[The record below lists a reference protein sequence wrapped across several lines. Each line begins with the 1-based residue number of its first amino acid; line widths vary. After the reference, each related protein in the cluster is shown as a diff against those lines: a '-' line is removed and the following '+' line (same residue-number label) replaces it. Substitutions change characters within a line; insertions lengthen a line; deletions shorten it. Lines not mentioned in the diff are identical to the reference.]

1 MKIRFVILFLSF
13 ILVTNCDDDTKNNT
27 EVETTPTT
35 NQDAKIT
42 AKTIESIQ
50 YKDFVLSSEAED
62 AIVTWEKYHELAT
75 QLSYL
80 KRGDFS
86 FFNGDI
92 EVLKKFIKE
101 YDAQIPEVFST
112 NPILSRNTIIET
124 ELLKLNESLTLDNIE
139 RSEKIENIKGLF
151 IAFSNLNDMMNKKLE
166 RDIYS
171 KIVPE

>member
-1 MKIRFVILFLSF
+1 MKIRFIILCLSC
-13 ILVTNCDDDTKNNT
+13 ILVINCDDDTKQNT
-27 EVETTPTT
+27 GVETTSTT
-35 NQDAKIT
+35 DQDAKIT
-42 AKTIESIQ
+42 AKTIENIQ
-50 YKDFVLSSEAED
+50 YKDFVLSNEAED

-92 EVLKKFIKE
+92 ELLKKFIKE
-101 YDAQIPEVFST
+101 YNAQIPEVFST

-139 RSEKIENIKGLF
+139 RSEKIENIKSLF